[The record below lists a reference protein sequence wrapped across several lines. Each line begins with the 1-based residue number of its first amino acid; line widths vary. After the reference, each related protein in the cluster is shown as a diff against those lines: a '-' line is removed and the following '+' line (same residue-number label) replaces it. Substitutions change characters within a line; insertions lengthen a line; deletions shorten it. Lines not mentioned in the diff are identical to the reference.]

1 MSQSLISG
9 LLTVFN
15 FTSITSSF
23 LLVGAL
29 LAITFLTLDINGK
42 VAQTNFELRKLAA
55 ISSLIWMFSNIT
67 FIVLTLANI
76 LNSSISEVL
85 QPNILRSFLTQVPLG
100 QYLFV
105 QLLLSILISI
115 IIPRFNSISTG
126 TFLLL
131 ATLLAIVVP
140 VFQSH
145 SASSGSHLM
154 AIGSLAIHVIA
165 LALWVGGV
173 FALAFLA
180 PDSRAI
186 AVPRFSVLA
195 LWAAI
200 GVVVSGSVNAFIR
213 LNFKEA
219 WSSNYANLVLAKVL
233 LTAGLIAIGYLHRK
247 NLKNLTEIK
256 GSRFI
261 KLVLAEVVIMVFT
274 LVIGSRLASS
284 QPPERESGLA
294 VDRALSIVGIK
305 TPQQPTLSRILFGY
319 EPDALMI
326 GLLVLAVALYIK
338 GVMVLTKRG
347 DKWPVGRTISF
358 AIGISTVDF
367 ATSGGLGLYAHFSF
381 SWHMIAHMT
390 LGMIAPI
397 AIVLS
402 APITLAL
409 RTLPQGRN
417 SEERGV
423 RGTLLS
429 ALHSRYSS
437 IIVNPVGA
445 LVIFDGSL
453 FLLYFTSLFGTLM
466 NTHAGHLFMNIH
478 FLLAGFLFFHVII
491 GIDPNPKRPPFLV
504 RIVTLLAAMS
514 IHAFFSV
521 ALMSSSTLIDS
532 GYFASLQVPW
542 VGDLLADQNKGG
554 AIGWAMGEIPILIAL
569 IATFIMWTRDDAREA
584 RRIDRSAERMA
595 AMGQPDELAQYNKY
609 LQELADR
616 ERRSGKQVME

>member
-1 MSQSLISG
+1 MSQSVIDS
-9 LLTVFN
+9 LLTVFK

-23 LLVGAL
+23 FLVGAL

-55 ISSLIWMFSNIT
+55 IASLIWMLSNLS

-76 LNSSISEVL
+76 LNSSVSEVL
-85 QPNILRSFLTQVPLG
+85 QPNILRSFLLQIPLG
-100 QYLFV
+100 QYLFT
-105 QLLLSILISI
+105 QLLLSISISI
-115 IIPRFNSISTG
+115 IIPRFNSIGTG

-131 ATLLAIVVP
+131 ATLLAIVIP

-145 SASSGSHLM
+145 SASGGSHLM
-154 AIGSLAIHVIA
+154 AVGSLAIHVIA

-173 FALAFLA
+173 FALAFLTPENRVA
-180 PDSRAI
+180 
-186 AVPRFSVLA
+186 AVPRFSVMA

-200 GVVVSGSVNAFIR
+200 AVVISGSVNAYIR

-219 WSSNYANLVLAKVL
+219 WGSSYTYLVMAKVF
-233 LTAGLIAIGYLHRK
+233 LTAGLIVIAYLHRRNMK
-247 NLKNLTEIK
+247 KLSELK
-256 GSRFI
+256 GSKFLQLI
-261 KLVLAEVVIMVFT
+261 LAEIVIMVLA

-294 VDRALSIVGIK
+294 VDRALSIVGVK
-305 TPQQPTLSRILFGY
+305 MPQPPTLSRILLGY

-326 GLLVLAVALYIK
+326 GLLVIAVALYIK

-358 AIGISTVDF
+358 AIGISAVDF

-381 SWHMIAHMT
+381 SWHMVAHMT

-397 AIVLS
+397 AIVLG

-445 LVIFDGSL
+445 LIIFDGSL
-453 FLLYFTSLFGTLM
+453 FLLYFTSLFGKLM
-466 NTHAGHLFMNIH
+466 STHAGHLFMNLH

-514 IHAFFSV
+514 IHAFFSI

-532 GYFASLQVPW
+532 GYFASLQTPW
-542 VGDLLADQNKGG
+542 VGDLLTDQNKGG
-554 AIGWAMGEIPILIAL
+554 AIGWAMGEIPNLIAL
-569 IATFIMWTRDDAREA
+569 IVTFIMWTRDDARET

-616 ERRSGKQVME
+616 ERRSGK

>member
-1 MSQSLISG
+1 MSQSLISS
-9 LLTVFN
+9 LLTVFK

-23 LLVGAL
+23 FLVGAL
-29 LAITFLTLDINGK
+29 LAMTFLTLDINGK

-55 ISSLIWMFSNIT
+55 IASLIWMLSNLS

-76 LNSSISEVL
+76 LNSSVSEVL
-85 QPNILRSFLTQVPLG
+85 QPNILRSFLLQIPLG
-100 QYLFV
+100 QYLFT

-115 IIPRFNSISTG
+115 IIPRFNSIGTG
-126 TFLLL
+126 TCLLL
-131 ATLLAIVVP
+131 ATLLAIVIP

-145 SASSGSHLM
+145 SASGGSHLM
-154 AIGSLAIHVIA
+154 AVGSLAIHVIA

-173 FALAFLA
+173 FALAFLT
-180 PDSRAI
+180 PENRAA
-186 AVPRFSVLA
+186 AVPRFSVMA

-200 GVVVSGSVNAFIR
+200 AVVVSGSVNAYIR

-219 WSSNYANLVLAKVL
+219 WGSSYTYLVIAKVFF
-233 LTAGLIAIGYLHRK
+233 TAGLIVIGYLHRR
-247 NLKNLTEIK
+247 NLKKLSELK
-256 GSRFI
+256 GFKFLQLI
-261 KLVLAEVVIMVFT
+261 LAEIVIMVLT

-284 QPPERESGLA
+284 QPPERETVLSA
-294 VDRALSIVGIK
+294 DRALSIVGVK
-305 TPQQPTLSRILFGY
+305 MPPAPNLSRIFFGY

-326 GLLVLAVALYIK
+326 GLLVIAVALYIK

-347 DKWPVGRTISF
+347 DKWPIGRTIAF
-358 AIGISTVDF
+358 AIGISAVDF

-381 SWHMIAHMT
+381 SWHMVAHMT

-397 AIVLS
+397 AIVLG

-453 FLLYFTSLFGTLM
+453 FLLYFTSLFGKLM

-532 GYFASLQVPW
+532 GYFAALQTPW

-569 IATFIMWTRDDAREA
+569 VATFIMWTRDDAREA
-584 RRIDRSAERMA
+584 RRIDRSVERMA

-616 ERRSGKQVME
+616 ERRSGK

>member
-9 LLTVFN
+9 LLTVFK

-55 ISSLIWMFSNIT
+55 IASLIWMLSNLS

-76 LNSSISEVL
+76 LNSSVSEVL
-85 QPNILRSFLTQVPLG
+85 QPNILRSFLMQIPLG
-100 QYLFV
+100 QYLFT

-115 IIPRFNSISTG
+115 IIPRFNSIGTG

-131 ATLLAIVVP
+131 ATLLAIVIP

-145 SASSGSHLM
+145 SASGGSHLM

-173 FALAFLA
+173 FALAFLT
-180 PDSRAI
+180 PENRAA
-186 AVPRFSVLA
+186 AVPRFSVMA

-200 GVVVSGSVNAFIR
+200 AVVVSGSVNAYIR

-219 WSSNYANLVLAKVL
+219 WGSSYTYLVIAKVF
-233 LTAGLIAIGYLHRK
+233 LTAGLIVIGYLHRR
-247 NLKNLTEIK
+247 NLQKLSELK
-256 GSRFI
+256 GSKFFQLI
-261 KLVLAEVVIMVFT
+261 LAEIVIMVLT

-305 TPQQPTLSRILFGY
+305 TPQPPTLSRILLGY
-319 EPDALMI
+319 EPDAFMI
-326 GLLVLAVALYIK
+326 GLLVIAVALYIK
-338 GVMVLTKRG
+338 GVIVLTKRG
-347 DKWPVGRTISF
+347 DKWPIGRTISF
-358 AIGISTVDF
+358 AIGISAVDF

-381 SWHMIAHMT
+381 SWHMVAHMT

-397 AIVLS
+397 AIVLG

-453 FLLYFTSLFGTLM
+453 FLLYFTSLFGKLM

-532 GYFASLQVPW
+532 GYFASLQTPW

-569 IATFIMWTRDDAREA
+569 VATFIMWTRDDAREA
-584 RRIDRSAERMA
+584 RRIDRSVERMA

-616 ERRSGKQVME
+616 ERRSGK

>member
-9 LLTVFN
+9 LLTFFK

-42 VAQTNFELRKLAA
+42 VAQTNFQLRKLAA
-55 ISSLIWMFSNIT
+55 ISSLIWMFSNIA

-76 LNSSISEVL
+76 LNSSISDVV
-85 QPNILRSFLTQVPLG
+85 QTNILRSFLTQVPLG

-115 IIPRFNSISTG
+115 IIPRFNSIGTG

-180 PDSRAI
+180 PDSRAA

-200 GVVVSGSVNAFIR
+200 AVVVSGSANAFIR

-247 NLKNLTEIK
+247 NLKNLVEIK

-261 KLVLAEVVIMVFT
+261 KLVLAEFVIMVFT

-284 QPPERESGLA
+284 QPPERESGLT
-294 VDRALSIVGIK
+294 VDRAFSIIGIK
-305 TPQQPTLSRILFGY
+305 TPQPPTLSRILFGY

-595 AMGQPDELAQYNKY
+595 AMGQPDELAQYNNY

-616 ERRSGKQVME
+616 ERRSGK

>member
-1 MSQSLISG
+1 MSQSVIDS
-9 LLTVFN
+9 LLTVFK

-23 LLVGAL
+23 FLVGAL

-55 ISSLIWMFSNIT
+55 IASLFWMLSNLS

-76 LNSSISEVL
+76 LNSSVSEVL
-85 QPNILRSFLTQVPLG
+85 QPNILRSFLLQIPLG
-100 QYLFV
+100 QYLFT
-105 QLLLSILISI
+105 QLLLSISISI
-115 IIPRFNSISTG
+115 IIPRFNSIGTG

-131 ATLLAIVVP
+131 ATLLAIVIP

-145 SASSGSHLM
+145 SASGGSHLM
-154 AIGSLAIHVIA
+154 AVGSLAIHVIA

-173 FALAFLA
+173 FALAFLTPENRVA
-180 PDSRAI
+180 
-186 AVPRFSVLA
+186 AVPRFSVMA

-200 GVVVSGSVNAFIR
+200 AVVISGSVNAYIR

-219 WSSNYANLVLAKVL
+219 WGSSYTYLVMAKVF
-233 LTAGLIAIGYLHRK
+233 LTAGLIVIAYLHRRNMK
-247 NLKNLTEIK
+247 KLSELK
-256 GSRFI
+256 GSKFLQLI
-261 KLVLAEVVIMVFT
+261 LAEIVIMVFT

-294 VDRALSIVGIK
+294 VDRALSIVGVK
-305 TPQQPTLSRILFGY
+305 MPQPPTLSRILLGY

-326 GLLVLAVALYIK
+326 GLLVIAVALYIK

-358 AIGISTVDF
+358 AIGISAVDF

-381 SWHMIAHMT
+381 SWHMVAHMT

-397 AIVLS
+397 AIVLG

-445 LVIFDGSL
+445 LIIFDGSL
-453 FLLYFTSLFGTLM
+453 FLLYFTSLFGKLM
-466 NTHAGHLFMNIH
+466 STHAGHLFMNLH

-514 IHAFFSV
+514 IHAFFSI

-532 GYFASLQVPW
+532 GYFASLQTPW
-542 VGDLLADQNKGG
+542 VGDLLTDQNKGG
-554 AIGWAMGEIPILIAL
+554 AIGWAMGEIPNLIAL
-569 IATFIMWTRDDAREA
+569 IVTFIMWTRDDAREA

-616 ERRSGKQVME
+616 ERRSGK

>member
-1 MSQSLISG
+1 MSQSLISS
-9 LLTVFN
+9 LLTVFK

-23 LLVGAL
+23 FLVGAL
-29 LAITFLTLDINGK
+29 LAVTFLTLDINGK

-55 ISSLIWMFSNIT
+55 IASLIWMLSNLF

-76 LNSSISEVL
+76 LNSSISDVL
-85 QPNILRSFLTQVPLG
+85 QPNILRSFLLQVPLG
-100 QYLFV
+100 QYLFI
-105 QLLLSILISI
+105 QLVLSILISI
-115 IIPRFNSISTG
+115 IIPRFNSIGTG

-131 ATLLAIVVP
+131 ATLFAIVIP

-145 SASSGSHLM
+145 SASGGSHLM
-154 AIGSLAIHVIA
+154 AVGSLAIHVIA

-180 PDSRAI
+180 PESRAA

-200 GVVVSGSVNAFIR
+200 AVVVSGSANAYIR

-219 WSSNYANLVLAKVL
+219 WGSSYSNLVLVKVL
-233 LTAGLIAIGYLHRK
+233 LTVGLIAIGYLHRK
-247 NLKNLTEIK
+247 NLKKLSEIK
-256 GSRFI
+256 GSKFL
-261 KLVLAEVVIMVFT
+261 KLILAEVVIMVLT
-274 LVIGSRLASS
+274 LVVGSRLASS
-284 QPPERESGLA
+284 QPPERQSELV

-305 TPQQPTLSRILFGY
+305 TPQPPTLSRILFGY

-326 GLLVLAVALYIK
+326 GLLVIAVALYIK

-358 AIGISTVDF
+358 AIGISAVDF

-381 SWHMIAHMT
+381 SWHMVAHMT

-397 AIVLS
+397 AIVLG

-429 ALHSRYSS
+429 VLHSRYSS

-453 FLLYFTSLFGTLM
+453 FLLYFTSLFGNLM

-504 RIVTLLAAMS
+504 RIVTLLVAMS

-521 ALMSSSTLIDS
+521 ALMSSSTLVDS
-532 GYFASLQVPW
+532 GYFAALQIPW

-595 AMGQPDELAQYNKY
+595 AMGQPDELAQYNKF

-616 ERRSGKQVME
+616 ERRSGE

>member
-1 MSQSLISG
+1 M
-9 LLTVFN
+9 
-15 FTSITSSF
+15 
-23 LLVGAL
+23 LVGAL
-29 LAITFLTLDINGK
+29 LAITFLTLDVNGK

-55 ISSLIWMFSNIT
+55 IASLIWMISNGF
-67 FIVLTLANI
+67 FIVFTLANI
-76 LNSSISEVL
+76 LNTRVSEVL
-85 QPNILRSFLTQVPLG
+85 QPNILRSFLLQIPLG
-100 QYLFV
+100 QYLFM
-105 QLLLSILISI
+105 QLLLSIFISLVV
-115 IIPRFNSISTG
+115 PRFNSIGTG

-131 ATLLAIVVP
+131 ATLIAIVIP

-145 SASSGSHLM
+145 SASSGSHSM

-173 FALAFLA
+173 FAIAFLT
-180 PDSRAI
+180 PESRAH

-200 GVVVSGSVNAFIR
+200 AVVISGSVNAFIR
-213 LNFKEA
+213 LDFKEA
-219 WSSNYANLVLAKVL
+219 WSSSYAYLVLAKVF
-233 LTAGLIAIGYLHRK
+233 LTAGLIVIGYLHRK
-247 NLKNLTEIK
+247 NLKKLSEIK
-256 GSRFI
+256 GSKFLQLI
-261 KLVLAEVVIMVFT
+261 LAEVVIMTGT
-274 LVIGSRLASS
+274 LAIGSLLASS
-284 QPPERESGLA
+284 QPPARESGLT
-294 VDRALSIVGIK
+294 VDRGLSIVGVK
-305 TPQQPTLSRILFGY
+305 TPQPPSLSRILLGY

-326 GLLVLAVALYIK
+326 GLLVIAVALYIK

-358 AIGISTVDF
+358 AIGISAVDF

-381 SWHMIAHMT
+381 SWHMVAHMT

-397 AIVLS
+397 AIVLG

-409 RTLPQGRN
+409 RTFPQGRN

-429 ALHSRYSS
+429 VLHSRYSS

-532 GYFASLQVPW
+532 GYFASLQTPW

-569 IATFIMWTRDDAREA
+569 VATFIMWTRDDAREA
-584 RRIDRSAERMA
+584 RRIDRSVERMA

-616 ERRSGKQVME
+616 ERRSGK

>member
-1 MSQSLISG
+1 MSQSLISS
-9 LLTVFN
+9 LLTVLK

-23 LLVGAL
+23 FLVGAL

-55 ISSLIWMFSNIT
+55 IASLIWMLSNLF
-67 FIVLTLANI
+67 FIILTLANI
-76 LNSSISEVL
+76 LNSSVSDVL
-85 QPNILRSFLTQVPLG
+85 QSNILRSFLLQVPLG
-100 QYLFV
+100 QYLFA
-105 QLLLSILISI
+105 QLILSILISI
-115 IIPRFNSISTG
+115 IIPRFNSIGTG

-131 ATLLAIVVP
+131 ATLLAIVIP

-145 SASSGSHLM
+145 SASGGSHLM
-154 AIGSLAIHVIA
+154 AVGSLAIHVIA

-180 PDSRAI
+180 PESRAV
-186 AVPRFSVLA
+186 AVPRFSILA

-200 GVVVSGSVNAFIR
+200 AVVVSGSANAYIR

-219 WSSNYANLVLAKVL
+219 WGSSYTNLVIVKVF
-233 LTAGLIAIGYLHRK
+233 LTAGLIVLGYLHRK
-247 NLKNLTEIK
+247 NLKKLSELK
-256 GSRFI
+256 GSKFLQLI
-261 KLVLAEVVIMVFT
+261 LAEVVIMVLT

-284 QPPERESGLA
+284 QPPERESEL
-294 VDRALSIVGIK
+294 VIDRALSIVGIK
-305 TPQQPTLSRILFGY
+305 TPQPPSLSRILFGY

-326 GLLVLAVALYIK
+326 GLLVIAVALYIK

-358 AIGISTVDF
+358 AIGISAVDF

-381 SWHMIAHMT
+381 SWHMVAHMT

-397 AIVLS
+397 AIVLG

-437 IIVNPVGA
+437 IVVNPVGA

-453 FLLYFTSLFGTLM
+453 FLLYFISLFSKLM

-504 RIVTLLAAMS
+504 RIVTLLVAMS

-521 ALMSSSTLIDS
+521 ALMSSSTLVDS
-532 GYFASLQVPW
+532 GYFAALQIPW

-595 AMGQPDELAQYNKY
+595 AMGQPDELAQYNKF
-609 LQELADR
+609 LQVLADR
-616 ERRSGKQVME
+616 ERRSGK

>member
-1 MSQSLISG
+1 MSQSLVNN
-9 LLTVFN
+9 LLTVFK

-23 LLVGAL
+23 FLVGAL

-55 ISSLIWMFSNIT
+55 IASLIWMFSNAF

-76 LNSSISEVL
+76 LNSSVSEVL
-85 QPNILRSFLTQVPLG
+85 QPNILRSFLLQVPLG
-100 QYLFV
+100 QYLFT
-105 QLLLSILISI
+105 QLLLSISIST
-115 IIPRFNSISTG
+115 IIPRFNSIGTG

-131 ATLLAIVVP
+131 ATLLAIVIP

-145 SASSGSHLM
+145 SASGGSHLM
-154 AIGSLAIHVIA
+154 AVGSLAIHVIA

-173 FALAFLA
+173 FGLAFLA
-180 PDSRAI
+180 PESRA
-186 AVPRFSVLA
+186 AAMPRFSVMA

-200 GVVVSGSVNAFIR
+200 AVVVSGSANAYIR

-219 WSSNYANLVLAKVL
+219 WGSSYTYLVIAKVF
-233 LTAGLIAIGYLHRK
+233 LTAGLIVIGYLHRRSMK
-247 NLKNLTEIK
+247 KLSELK
-256 GSRFI
+256 GSKFLQLI
-261 KLVLAEVVIMVFT
+261 LAEIVIMVLT

-294 VDRALSIVGIK
+294 IDRALSIVGVK
-305 TPQQPTLSRILFGY
+305 MPPAPNLSRIFFGY

-326 GLLVLAVALYIK
+326 GLLVIAVALYIK

-347 DKWPVGRTISF
+347 DKWPIGRTISF
-358 AIGISTVDF
+358 AIGISAVDF

-381 SWHMIAHMT
+381 SWHMTAHMT

-397 AIVLS
+397 AIVLG

-453 FLLYFTSLFGTLM
+453 FLLYFTSLFGKLM
-466 NTHAGHLFMNIH
+466 DTHAGHLFMNLH

-532 GYFASLQVPW
+532 GYFAALQTPW

-569 IATFIMWTRDDAREA
+569 VATFIMWTRDDAREA
-584 RRIDRSAERMA
+584 RRIDRSVERMA

-616 ERRSGKQVME
+616 ERRSGK

>member
-1 MSQSLISG
+1 MSQSLISN
-9 LLTVFN
+9 LLTVFK

-23 LLVGAL
+23 FLVGAL
-29 LAITFLTLDINGK
+29 LAITFLTFDINGK

-55 ISSLIWMFSNIT
+55 IASLIWMLSNLS

-85 QPNILRSFLTQVPLG
+85 QPNILRSFLLQVPLG
-100 QYLFV
+100 QYLFT
-105 QLLLSILISI
+105 QLLLSILISL
-115 IIPRFNSISTG
+115 IIPRFNSIGTG
-126 TFLLL
+126 TVLLL
-131 ATLLAIVVP
+131 ATLLAIVIP

-145 SASSGSHLM
+145 SASGGSHLM
-154 AIGSLAIHVIA
+154 AVGSLAIHVIA

-180 PDSRAI
+180 PESRAA
-186 AVPRFSVLA
+186 AVPRFSVMA

-200 GVVVSGSVNAFIR
+200 AVVVSGSANAYIR

-219 WSSNYANLVLAKVL
+219 WGSSYTYLVIAKVF
-233 LTAGLIAIGYLHRK
+233 LTAGLIVIGYLHRR
-247 NLKNLTEIK
+247 NLTKLSELKGSKFLQLILTEI
-256 GSRFI
+256 
-261 KLVLAEVVIMVFT
+261 VIMVFT

-284 QPPERESGLA
+284 QPPERETGLA
-294 VDRALSIVGIK
+294 VDRALSIIGIK
-305 TPQQPTLSRILFGY
+305 TPQPPSLSRILFGY

-326 GLLVLAVALYIK
+326 GLLVIAVALYIK
-338 GVMVLTKRG
+338 GVIVLTKRG
-347 DKWPVGRTISF
+347 DKWPIGRTISF
-358 AIGISTVDF
+358 AIGISAVDF

-397 AIVLS
+397 AIVLG

-429 ALHSRYSS
+429 ALHSQYSS

-445 LVIFDGSL
+445 IIIFDGSL
-453 FLLYFTSLFGTLM
+453 FLLYFTSLFGKLM

-532 GYFASLQVPW
+532 GYFAALQTPW

-569 IATFIMWTRDDAREA
+569 VATFIMWTRDDAREA
-584 RRIDRSAERMA
+584 RRIDRSVERMA

-616 ERRSGKQVME
+616 ERRSGK